1 MQIRFKRKSCQLIIV
16 EDATPH
22 DVGVYLHMAA
32 AANNNNDL
40 DMIEIVNEIKEPVKV
55 KDPFPMSSMFITLK

>member
-1 MQIRFKRKSCQLIIV
+1 MIKIT
-16 EDATPH
+16 DATPH

-40 DMIEIVNEIKEPVKV
+40 DMIEIINEIKEPVRV
-55 KDPFPMSSMFITLK
+55 KDPFKPSSMFITIK